1 WILSTQPSNDKSYV
15 YSDINMIL
23 LAKWIEQRNPSLWQ
37 GIVNGDFY
45 QSIGMTNTRF
55 KPLENGI
62 SANRIAPT
70 LIDSLWPR
78 GEVRGIV
85 HDPSAMM
92 LGGVAGNAG
101 LFSTAM
107 DLAKLMYMFQERG
120 HSNKMGSF
128 VLKPTTVDLFSK
140 IHMGPTKKGYRGL
153 GFDKPNGKEGN
164 KANVFEDAPV
174 TLFGHSGY
182 TGTWAWCDPANGIT
196 FVFLSNRTYPSE
208 WNKKISQQGFRGQLL
223 QAVYERLELVK

>member
-1 WILSTQPSNDKSYV
+1 
-15 YSDINMIL
+15 
-23 LAKWIEQRNPSLWQ
+23 
-37 GIVNGDFY
+37 
-45 QSIGMTNTRF
+45 
-55 KPLENGI
+55 
-62 SANRIAPT
+62 
-70 LIDSLWPR
+70 
-78 GEVRGIV
+78 
-85 HDPSAMM
+85 
-92 LGGVAGNAG
+92 
-101 LFSTAM
+101 
-107 DLAKLMYMFQERG
+107 MFQERG